1 MGLRIDVD
9 VVIVGGGLV
18 GTTLAAALGSAG
30 LSVAVIE
37 RADPAVLADAGFDG
51 RVSAIALGS
60 ANLLRAIGVLGRVIE
75 AEPIRD
81 IRVSDGDARGRVSS
95 LFLHYDHRDLGDEP
109 FGYMIENR
117 LLRVALYQTLAGI
130 DGVTVLAPVSL
141 EALEFGARRVEA
153 RLADGRRVVARLAV
167 GADGRRSGLRQWAG
181 IGALEWA
188 YRQTSIVCT
197 VAHARPH
204 NGVAHEHFLP
214 GGPFAMLPMTGR
226 RSAVVWTESDRL
238 APHMLAL
245 GTAEFGAEI
254 AHRFGDTLGRL
265 RPVGP
270 RWSFPLGLLHAERYV
285 GRRLAL
291 VGDAAHAIHPIAGQG
306 LNLGLRD
313 AAALAEAVVD
323 ARRLGLDFGAAPVLE
338 RYQRW
343 RRFDTLVMAAA
354 TDGINRLFSNDLR
367 PLRLLR
373 DLGLGAVN
381 RTPPLKRLFV
391 RHAMGLMGNLP
402 RLVRGEA
409 L

>member
-18 GTTLAAALGSAG
+18 GTTLAAALGRAG
-30 LSVAVIE
+30 LTVAVVE
-37 RADPAVLADAGFDG
+37 RGDPAALADAGFDG

-60 ANLLRAIGVLGRVIE
+60 ANLLRMVGVLGRVTE

-81 IRVSDGDARGRVSS
+81 IRISDGDARGRVSS

-117 LLRVALYQTLAGI
+117 LLRVALYQTLAAI

-167 GADGRRSGLRQWAG
+167 GADGRRSSLRQWAG

-188 YRQTSIVCT
+188 YRQTSIVST
-197 VAHARPH
+197 VAHTRPH
-204 NGVAHEHFLP
+204 FGVAHQHFLP

-313 AAALAEAVVD
+313 AAALAEAMVD
-323 ARRLGLDFGAAPVLE
+323 ARRLGLDFGEAPVLE

-367 PLRLLR
+367 PLRLVR

-391 RHAMGLMGNLP
+391 RHAMGLMGKLP

>member
-18 GTTLAAALGSAG
+18 GTTLAAALGRAG
-30 LSVAVIE
+30 LTVAVVE
-37 RADPAVLADAGFDG
+37 RADPAALADAGFDG

-60 ANLLRAIGVLGRVIE
+60 ANLLRTVGVLGRVTE

-81 IRVSDGDARGRVSS
+81 IRISDGDARGRVSS

-130 DGVTVLAPVSL
+130 DGVTVLAPVLL

-167 GADGRRSGLRQWAG
+167 GADGRRSSLRQWAG

-188 YRQTSIVCT
+188 YRQTSIVST
-197 VAHARPH
+197 VAHTRPH
-204 NGVAHEHFLP
+204 FGVAHQHFLP

-313 AAALAEAVVD
+313 AAALAEAMVD
-323 ARRLGLDFGAAPVLE
+323 ARRLGLDFGEAPVLE

-367 PLRLLR
+367 PLRLVR

-381 RTPPLKRLFV
+381 RTPLLKRLFV
-391 RHAMGLMGNLP
+391 RHAMGLMGKLP

>member
-1 MGLRIDVD
+1 MAVKIDVD
-9 VVIVGGGLV
+9 VLIVGGGLV

-37 RADPAVLADAGFDG
+37 RADPAALADAGFDG

-60 ANLLRAIGVLGRVIE
+60 ANLLRTVGVLGRVTE
-75 AEPIRD
+75 TQPIRD
-81 IRVSDGDARGRVSS
+81 IRVSDGDALRRVSS
-95 LFLHYDHRDLGDEP
+95 LFLHFDHLDLGDEP

-167 GADGRRSGLRQWAG
+167 GADGRRSGLRQRAG

-313 AAALAEAVVD
+313 AAALAEAMVD
-323 ARRLGLDFGAAPVLE
+323 ARRLGLDFGEAPVLE

-367 PLRLLR
+367 PLRLVR

>member
-1 MGLRIDVD
+1 MATIEVD
-9 VVIVGGGLV
+9 VLIVGGGMV
-18 GTTLAAALGSAG
+18 GTTLAAALGGAG
-30 LSVAVIE
+30 PTVALVE
-37 RADPAVLADAGFDG
+37 RADPAGLADAGFDG

-60 ANLLRAIGVLGRVIE
+60 ANLLRAIGVLGRIAE

-81 IRVSDGDARGRVSS
+81 IRVSDGDGRGRVSR
-95 LFLHYDHRDLGDEP
+95 LFLHYAHRDLGDQP
-109 FGYMIENR
+109 FGYMVENR
-117 LLRVALYQTLAGI
+117 LLRAGLYRTLAGL
-130 DGVTVLAPVSL
+130 DRVTVLAPVGLASL
-141 EALEFGARRVEA
+141 ERGPRRVEA
-153 RLADGRRVVARLAV
+153 RLADGRRVAARLAV
-167 GADGRRSGLRQWAG
+167 GADGRGSALRQAAG
-181 IGALEWA
+181 IGVVTWP

-214 GGPFAMLPMTGR
+214 GGPFAVLPMTGR
-226 RSAVVWTESDRL
+226 RSAVVWTEDARL

-245 GTAEFGAEI
+245 GPAEFAAEI
-254 AHRFGDTLGRL
+254 TRRFGDSLGRL

-270 RWSFPLGLLHAERYV
+270 RWSYSLGLLHAKRYV
-285 GRRLAL
+285 DRRLAL
-291 VGDAAHAIHPIAGQG
+291 IGDAAHAIHPIAGQG

-323 ARRLGLDFGAAPVLE
+323 ARRLGLDIGAAPVLE

-354 TDGINRLFSNDLR
+354 TDGINRLFSNDLV
-367 PLRLLR
+367 PLRLIR

-381 RTPPLKRLFV
+381 RTPPLKRLFM
-391 RHAMGLMGNLP
+391 RHAMGLMGELP

>member
-1 MGLRIDVD
+1 MAVRIDVD
-9 VVIVGGGLV
+9 VAIVGGGMV
-18 GTTLAAALGSAG
+18 GTTLAAALGGAG
-30 LSVAVIE
+30 LTVAVIE
-37 RADPAVLADAGFDG
+37 RADPTALADAGFDG

-60 ANLLRAIGVLGRVIE
+60 ANLLRAVGVLGRVAE

-81 IRVSDGDARGRVSS
+81 IRVSDGDARGRVSRN
-95 LFLHYDHRDLGDEP
+95 FLHFDHRDMGDEP

-117 LLRVALYQTLAGI
+117 LLRAALYQTLAGI
-130 DGVTVLAPVSL
+130 DGVTVLAPGSV
-141 EALEFGARRVEA
+141 EALELGPRRVEA

-167 GADGRRSGLRQWAG
+167 GADGRRSALRQWAG
-181 IGALEWA
+181 IGVLEWA

-214 GGPFAMLPMTGR
+214 GGPFAVLPMTGR

-245 GTAEFGAEI
+245 GAAEFGAEI
-254 AHRFGDTLGRL
+254 ARRFGDTLGRL

-270 RWSFPLGLLHAERYV
+270 RWSFPLGLLHAERYI

-291 VGDAAHAIHPIAGQG
+291 LGDAAHAIHPIAGQG

-313 AAALAEAVVD
+313 AAALAEVVVD
-323 ARRLGLDFGAAPVLE
+323 ARRLGLDFGEAPVLE

-343 RRFDTLVMAAA
+343 RRFDNLVMAAA

-367 PLRLLR
+367 PLRLVR

-381 RTPPLKRLFV
+381 RTPPLKRLFM
-391 RHAMGLMGNLP
+391 RHAMGLMGKLP

>member
-9 VVIVGGGLV
+9 VLIVGGGLV
-18 GTTLAAALGSAG
+18 GTTLAAALGGAG
-30 LSVAVIE
+30 LTVAVIE
-37 RADPAVLADAGFDG
+37 RADPTALADAGFDG

-60 ANLLRAIGVLGRVIE
+60 ANLLRAVGVLGRVAE

-81 IRVSDGDARGRVSS
+81 IRVSDGDGRGRVSRN
-95 LFLHYDHRDLGDEP
+95 FLHYDHRDMGDEP

-117 LLRVALYQTLAGI
+117 LLRAALYQTLAGI
-130 DGVTVLAPVSL
+130 DGVTVLAPGS
-141 EALEFGARRVEA
+141 VEA

-167 GADGRRSGLRQWAG
+167 GADGRRSALRQWAG
-181 IGALEWA
+181 IGVLEWA

-197 VAHARPH
+197 VTHARAH
-204 NGVAHEHFLP
+204 NGVAHQHFLP

-254 AHRFGDTLGRL
+254 THRFGDTLGRL

-323 ARRLGLDFGAAPVLE
+323 ARRLGLDFGEAPVLE

-367 PLRLLR
+367 PLRLVR

-391 RHAMGLMGNLP
+391 RHAMGLMGKLP

>member
-1 MGLRIDVD
+1 
-9 VVIVGGGLV
+9 
-18 GTTLAAALGSAG
+18 
-30 LSVAVIE
+30 
-37 RADPAVLADAGFDG
+37 
-51 RVSAIALGS
+51 
-60 ANLLRAIGVLGRVIE
+60 
-75 AEPIRD
+75 
-81 IRVSDGDARGRVSS
+81 
-95 LFLHYDHRDLGDEP
+95 
-109 FGYMIENR
+109 MIENR
-117 LLRVALYQTLAGI
+117 LLRVALYRTLAGI
-130 DGVTVLAPVSL
+130 DGVTILAPVSL
-141 EALEFGARRVEA
+141 EALELGARRVEA

-167 GADGRRSGLRQWAG
+167 GADGRRSGVRQWAG

-245 GTAEFGAEI
+245 GAAEFGAEI
-254 AHRFGDTLGRL
+254 ARRFGDTLGRL

-323 ARRLGLDFGAAPVLE
+323 ARRLGLDLGAASVLQ

-381 RTPPLKRLFV
+381 RTPPLKRLFM
-391 RHAMGLMGNLP
+391 RHAMGLMGKLP